1 VRIAAARVRLQ
12 RLEFARP
19 VHTSLGEF
27 TKRRS
32 AILALT
38 DAAGHVGLGEAAPWP
53 GFGTESIEE
62 SLEALEDAAGMLE
75 NSEIAPGDWPSAL
88 ALRLRN
94 TSAARAAV
102 QGALWDLAARQA
114 GLRLADYLAGRVAP
128 FGAAALSEVASHALL
143 VERSPDALRDEAA
156 RARSRGFRAVKIKLG
171 AERLE
176 DDVTRA
182 RAAREGLGPDLRL
195 RGDAN
200 GAWTEAAAIE
210 ALAALAELNFD
221 FVEQPLPAAA
231 AAGLV
236 RLRRESPVRIAL
248 DESMATEEGA
258 LRAIA
263 TGAAQ
268 VCVLKPATLGGPA
281 RALEIAAMA
290 RDAGCEVV
298 FTHAF
303 ESAVGA
309 RHALHCAAAFGDP
322 TAIHGLCTQGLF
334 TRDPA
339 GPVGCPGGIAT
350 LSEAPGLGI
359 TP

>member
-1 VRIAAARVRLQ
+1 MRIAAARVRLQ

-27 TKRRS
+27 TVRDS
-32 AILALT
+32 VILALS
-38 DAAGHVGLGEAAPWP
+38 DSDGREGLGEAAPWP
-53 GFGTESIEE
+53 GFGTESVEE
-62 SLEALEDAAGMLE
+62 SVAALEDAGRMLQQA
-75 NSEIAPGDWPSAL
+75 EIGPGDWPSAL

-94 TSAARAAV
+94 ASAARAAV

-114 GLRLADYLAGRVAP
+114 GRRLADYLADRVAP
-128 FGAAALSEVASHALL
+128 FGRAVLSKVASHALL
-143 VERSPDALRDEAA
+143 VERSPDALRSEAA
-156 RARSRGFRAVKIKLG
+156 RARALGFRAVKIKLG
-171 AERLE
+171 AERFE
-176 DDVTRA
+176 DDVIRA

-200 GAWTEAAAIE
+200 GAWTESAAIE
-210 ALAALAELNFD
+210 ALAALAEFSFD
-221 FVEQPLPAAA
+221 FVEQPLPAGEL
-231 AAGLV
+231 AGVV
-236 RLRRESPVRIAL
+236 RLRNRCRVRIAL
-248 DESMATEEGA
+248 DESVATEEGA

-309 RHALHCAAAFGDP
+309 RHALHCAAAFADP
-322 TAIHGLCTQGLF
+322 CAIHGLCTQGLF
-334 TRDPA
+334 VGDVADPVA
-339 GPVGCPGGIAT
+339 CPGGIAA
-350 LSEAPGLGI
+350 LSKASGLGI
-359 TP
+359 AP

>member
-1 VRIAAARVRLQ
+1 MRIAAARVRLQ

-19 VHTSLGEF
+19 VRTSLGEF
-27 TKRRS
+27 TERRS
-32 AILALT
+32 VILSLT
-38 DAAGHVGLGEAAPWP
+38 DAEGRIGLGEAAPWP
-53 GFGTESIEE
+53 GFGTESVEE
-62 SLEALEDAAGMLE
+62 SLAALEDAGRMLE
-75 NSEIAPGDWPSAL
+75 HAEIEPGDWPSEL

-94 TSAARAAV
+94 ASAARAAV

-114 GLRLADYLAGRVAP
+114 GLPLAEHLASLVTPIR
-128 FGAAALSEVASHALL
+128 GAVLREVATHALL

-156 RARSRGFRAVKIKLG
+156 RARSLGFRAVKIKLG

-176 DDVTRA
+176 DDVARA

-210 ALAALAELNFD
+210 ALAALAEFSFD
-221 FVEQPLPAAA
+221 FVEQPLPAGEL
-231 AAGLV
+231 AGLA
-236 RLRRESPVRIAL
+236 RLRRRSPVRIAL
-248 DESMATEEGA
+248 DESVATEEGA

-281 RALEIAAMA
+281 RAFEIAAMA

-309 RHALHCAAAFGDP
+309 RHALHCAAAYGEP
-322 TAIHGLCTQGLF
+322 QAIHGLCTQGLF
-334 TRDPA
+334 TRDCA
-339 GPVGCPGGIAT
+339 DPVDCTGGIALLT
-350 LSEAPGLGI
+350 DAPGLGI
-359 TP
+359 AP